1 MQTKGKKLDIVLIIL
16 IFIIIAGLPLGIKFL
31 DRYFQ
36 PPEVSSNARVF
47 TLTGHAQQGWILGE
61 VQAHDVVSLWRKN
74 KQPADKPRL
83 EVSRGDL
90 VVFKLRSSDVVH
102 GFSLKDFGIII
113 ADGIEPGKTRYVSFV
128 ADQAGT
134 FTFSCNAICGDYHQV
149 MQGTLV
155 VKA

>member
-1 MQTKGKKLDIVLIIL
+1 MQTKGKKLDTVLIVIL
-16 IFIIIAGLPLGIKFL
+16 FIIIAGLPLSIKIL
-31 DRYFQ
+31 DRHFQ
-36 PPEVSSNARVF
+36 PPAVSSNARVF

-61 VQAHDVVSLWRKN
+61 VQAHDVLALWRKN
-74 KQPADKPRL
+74 KQPADKPRI
-83 EVSRGDL
+83 EVSRGDV

-102 GFSLKDFGIII
+102 GFSLIDFGIII
-113 ADGIEPGKTRYVSFV
+113 TDGIEPGKTRYVSFV

>member
-1 MQTKGKKLDIVLIIL
+1 MQTKGKKLDTGLTLLLFV
-16 IFIIIAGLPLGIKFL
+16 IIAGLPLGINIL
-31 DRYFQ
+31 DRHFQ

-47 TLTGHAQQGWILGE
+47 TLTGHARQGWIIDE

-74 KQPADKPRL
+74 RQPADKPRL

-113 ADGIEPGKTRYVSFV
+113 TDGIEPGKTRYVSFV
-128 ADQAGT
+128 ADRAGT
-134 FTFSCNAICGDYHQV
+134 FTFSCNAICGDNHQV